1 MLVKDRAKSPIFGE
15 GSMKITVKRIVLI
28 AIAAFLLVSVASA
41 AVYAAFGIHYPT
53 PEGEYKVGC
62 TRIFM
67 TDKDRL
73 EVFSDAPDDLRELPV
88 TVYYPAEPAKGDAHA
103 KFASK
108 AVEEVLSQAAGCPV
122 FILDSIQP
130 NSYIDAVPVA
140 DKTFPVLLF
149 SGGLY
154 GQMPFYGSLLESVA
168 AEGYIVVTVEHP
180 YSETAVENSAG
191 DLIRYTSDGT
201 AKFDSGADNATLEKY
216 ANELC
221 DIWTADMLFV
231 FDSLSDLNTANAVL
245 KGSMDLSK
253 TGIFGHSFGGAAA
266 IQCLQER
273 QELAAGINM
282 DGSIYGKQ
290 KTTPVRQP
298 FVFMN
303 NAQEAVISAICFQ
316 EKIEASLTSEACYHM
331 ILLDSTHDSFATDS
345 GLLYDKYP
353 FLKWGDVADING
365 KIALYSLT
373 AYITAFFDQY
383 IKGEPSEMLEA
394 GCSAE
399 YPVFL
404 SSKYE
409 D

>member
-1 MLVKDRAKSPIFGE
+1 
-15 GSMKITVKRIVLI
+15 MKITRKRIVLTV
-28 AIAAFLLVSVASA
+28 IAALLLVSAVSA
-41 AVYAAFGIHYPT
+41 AAYAAYGIHYPT
-53 PEGEYKVGC
+53 PEGEYKVGR
-62 TRIFM
+62 TKLFL
-67 TDKDRL
+67 TDAERP
-73 EVFSDAPDDLRELPV
+73 EIFSDTPDDLRELPV
-88 TVYYPAEPAKGDAHA
+88 TVYYPAEPAKGDTHA
-103 KFASK
+103 AFAPK
-108 AVEEVLSQAAGCPV
+108 AVEDALAKAAGCPA
-122 FILDSIQP
+122 FILDTIHP
-130 NSYIDAVPVA
+130 NSYVDAAPAA

-154 GQMPFYGSLLESVA
+154 GQMPFYSSLLESVA
-168 AEGYIVVTVEHP
+168 AEGYIVVAVEHP

-191 DLIRYTSDGT
+191 ELIRYTSDGT
-201 AKFDSGADNATLEKY
+201 AKLDTGADNDTLEAY

-221 DIWTADMLFV
+221 DIWTADMLYV
-231 FDSLSDLNTANAVL
+231 FDSLDGLNESNAVL

-273 QELAAGINM
+273 KELAAGINM

-290 KTTPVRQP
+290 KTTPVEQP
-298 FVFMN
+298 LVFMN
-303 NAQEAVISAICFQ
+303 NAQESIIGAICFQ
-316 EKIEASLTSEACYHM
+316 EKVVASETSEACYHM
-331 ILLDSTHDSFATDS
+331 IMLDSTHDTFATDS

-353 FLKWGDVADING
+353 FMKMGDIADVNG
-365 KIALYSLT
+365 KTALLGLT
-373 AYITAFFDQY
+373 AYVTDFFDQY

-404 SSKYE
+404 SSKFE